1 MSLHLCQTVERHFLL
16 FEVQKK
22 KGESIMFQK
31 KYQEVLFTL
40 LTSGLMIFCMGLYN
54 VALHTG
60 GLQWNTFAITA
71 RSFPL
76 EWIIGYLCALFL
88 AGRIAP
94 KLAFRVARPGD
105 RSIFIILCIQT
116 FTVCV
121 MVPLMSLLGALE
133 SGGIT
138 ADLPVRWIQTV
149 VVNFLVAY
157 PLQVFLIGPIC
168 RSIFRRT
175 CGAFP

>member
-1 MSLHLCQTVERHFLL
+1 
-16 FEVQKK
+16 
-22 KGESIMFQK
+22 MFQK

-60 GLQWNTFAITA
+60 GLQWSTFAATA
-71 RSFPL
+71 HSFPL
-76 EWIIGYLCALFL
+76 EWAIGFLCALFL

-94 KLAFRVARPGD
+94 KLAFRVARPTD

-138 ADLPVRWIQTV
+138 TDLLPRWLQTI

-157 PLQVFLIGPIC
+157 PLQIFLIGPIC
-168 RSIFRRT
+168 RGIFRRA
-175 CGAFP
+175 CGAFPRD